1 MKLLPFES
9 LMMDTGRFMKVKF
22 ICLICLGISSACL
35 GQKGY
40 ELGAWL
46 GTSLYFGDLNTSFR
60 LSDPGLAGGIIGRYN
75 FDERISLKGSLNYG
89 RISADDADSNNSF
102 ENERNINFFSQIFD
116 FTTHIEFNF
125 FPYLH
130 GHNQYN
136 FTPYLAA
143 GLSVTRFNPKSN
155 FSDPDLGTMTVNLH
169 PLGTEGQLPGEEYAR
184 ITPGLTIGGGFK
196 FDLSKD
202 WSINIEV
209 ATRRVLTDYLDD
221 VSGVYAD
228 SDLIDGF
235 RPVLGGL
242 QPSQFADPSL
252 TQLGEPGK
260 QRGNARDNDSY
271 TFIGI
276 SIMRYFG
283 QLQCPKPSTIFN

>member
-1 MKLLPFES
+1 MLF
-9 LMMDTGRFMKVKF
+9 
-22 ICLICLGISSACL
+22 

-60 LSDPGLAGGIIGRYN
+60 LSDPGYAGGLIGRYN

-89 RISADDADSNNSF
+89 RVSADDANSSNSF
-102 ENERNINFFSQIFD
+102 ESERNINFHSQIFD
-116 FTTHIEFNF
+116 ATAHIEFNF
-125 FPYLH
+125 FPYIH

-143 GLSVTRFNPKSN
+143 GLSVARFNPKTN
-155 FSDPDLGTMTVNLH
+155 FDHPTDGIISVNLH
-169 PLGTEGQLPGEEYAR
+169 PLGTEGQLPGDEYSR
-184 ITPGLTIGGGFK
+184 VTPGFTIGGGFK

-202 WSINIEV
+202 WSINIEI
-209 ATRRVLTDYLDD
+209 ATRRVLSDYLDD

-235 RPVLGGL
+235 RPVIQGIEA
-242 QPSQFADPSL
+242 SQFADPSL
-252 TQLGEPGK
+252 TNIGEAEK
-260 QRGNARDNDSY
+260 QRGNAKDNDSY

-276 SIMRYFG
+276 SVMKYFG
-283 QLQCPKPSTIFN
+283 QLQCPKPSTIFQ

>member
-1 MKLLPFES
+1 
-9 LMMDTGRFMKVKF
+9 MMDIGGFMRVRFSLL
-22 ICLICLGISSACL
+22 LICIIHVYGY
-35 GQKGY
+35 GQKGH
-40 ELGAWL
+40 ELGAWV
-46 GTSLYFGDLNTSFR
+46 GSSIYFGDLNTSFR
-60 LSDPGLAGGIIGRYN
+60 LSDPGFAGGIIGRYN

-89 RISADDADSNNSF
+89 RISADDADSSNSF

-116 FTTHIEFNF
+116 FTSHIEFNF
-125 FPYLH
+125 FPYIH
-130 GHNQYN
+130 GHKQFN

-143 GLSVTRFNPKSN
+143 GLSVTRFNPKAN
-155 FSDPDLGTMTVNLH
+155 YFDPDIGSLTVNLH

-184 ITPGLTIGGGFK
+184 ISPGFTIGGGFK
-196 FDLSKD
+196 FDLSRD

-235 RPVLGGL
+235 RPLVGGVE
-242 QPSQFADPSL
+242 PSRFADPSF
-252 TQLGEPGK
+252 TQLGETGK
-260 QRGNARDNDSY
+260 QRGNAKDNDSY

-283 QLQCPKPSTIFN
+283 QLQCPKPATIFY